1 VSESAAERVGY
12 SPGRIAANM
21 GWLSGGSALSM
32 LLSAAYGVALARLM
46 GPVLFGDY
54 VYVISLQAIA
64 APLAVF
70 GLYPIL
76 VREMS
81 NRPQERASLVGSAL
95 LLFFLFSFVTML
107 VLLVAA
113 WFFVRE
119 QHFYMSLCILSLS
132 LVGGAVTN
140 GAGPAFVASE
150 KMQYRALLDILRS
163 IFLPLFVLPVLVL
176 VRRLDAIMGAI
187 VIASFVGSGIAYLLL
202 LRVIGRPIMKWDWKL
217 WMFLLGQSSPIFATA
232 MLMAGFDRVDVL
244 VLRSARGAAVCGQYR
259 AVYQILAIMKK
270 FTGSLGTA
278 LLPTIFS
285 SAKQDPLRHAR
296 IYRFISRLT
305 WAGFLWLAL
314 CISLTAQPLTQ
325 LMYGKEFVAAAP
337 AVALLAWCI
346 PFIAVTFM
354 LSNFFTAVRKQHY
367 LIHVWAITLGTNI
380 AANLVLTYRFGIMGA
395 AASMLMSS
403 VALCASQQWLAHS
416 HLGLRAEWTKLLA
429 LAVSCGTAFG
439 ISRAFLPESPVL
451 CILAA
456 TVIYLASAFAM
467 GGLGRREMVLLR
479 EVVTRR

>member
-1 VSESAAERVGY
+1 VSEGTAQDVRY

-21 GWLSGGSALSM
+21 GWLSGGNAISM

-46 GPVLFGDY
+46 GPALFGDY
-54 VYVISLQAIA
+54 VYVVSLQAIA

-70 GLYPIL
+70 GLYPIV

-81 NRPQERASLVGSAL
+81 NRPRERASLVGSAM
-95 LLFFLFSFVTML
+95 LLFLLFSFVTML

-119 QHFYMSLCILSLS
+119 QQLYISLCILSLS
-132 LVGGAVTN
+132 LIGEVVTN

-150 KMQYRALLDILRS
+150 KMQYRALLGVLKS
-163 IFLPLFVLPVLVL
+163 IILPLLVLPVLVL

-187 VIASFVGSGIAYLLL
+187 VIASFVGSGIAYLLV
-202 LRVIGRPIMKWDWKL
+202 LRVIGRPIVKWDWKS
-217 WMFLLGQSSPIFATA
+217 WRFLLGQSSPIFATA
-232 MLMAGFDRVDVL
+232 ILMAGFDRVDVL

-259 AVYQILAIMKK
+259 AVYQILAIMKT

-278 LLPTIFS
+278 LLPTIFK
-285 SAKQDPLRHAR
+285 SATQDPLRHNR
-296 IYRFISRLT
+296 IYGFVSRLS

-314 CISLTAQPLTQ
+314 CISLTAQPLIQ

-354 LSNFFTAVRKQHY
+354 ISNFFTAVRKQHY
-367 LIHVWAITLGTNI
+367 LIHVWAVTLGTNI
-380 AANLVLTYRFGIMGA
+380 AANLLLTYRFGIMGA

-416 HLGLRAEWTKLLA
+416 HLGLRAEWSKLLA
-429 LAVSCGTAFG
+429 LAVSCGIAFG
-439 ISRAFLPESPVL
+439 ISRALFPENPVL
-451 CILAA
+451 SVLSA